1 MDKSAVR
8 IIFKEVSHMAFLP
21 VFFLILYLLFSVCD
35 CIWALKRAHLE
46 SGRLKLSEVNQK
58 LAAIYTRRF
67 RTLKFCLM
75 PLLLL
80 FYLMSCRFGWPLTGM
95 IRSQDISWLIIL
107 ALISG
112 WAGDTLLEVSPK
124 LFPAGLG
131 AFLLG
136 HIFYIIA
143 FASPFFSMSAP
154 KKIPLILA
162 CALMSVVYVVYMI
175 RELLSIEETKPLRI
189 PFGLYLAALAL
200 LFVSASLRLSYRSPL
215 SAGISLLG
223 AALFITSDTL
233 LAFRMF
239 KRSDERGVMPTYTAA
254 QLLLILGVLLG

>member
-1 MDKSAVR
+1 
-8 IIFKEVSHMAFLP
+8 MAFLP

-154 KKIPLILA
+154 KKIKGRGADPHHPA
-162 CALMSVVYVVYMI
+162 
-175 RELLSIEETKPLRI
+175 
-189 PFGLYLAALAL
+189 YL
-200 LFVSASLRLSYRSPL
+200 
-215 SAGISLLG
+215 
-223 AALFITSDTL
+223 
-233 LAFRMF
+233 
-239 KRSDERGVMPTYTAA
+239 
-254 QLLLILGVLLG
+254 